1 MGTTSSSRKSA
12 AKPVNKQK
20 AADLPAGLTEEKRA
34 DFRQLLEDVYLLNN
48 RKIFKMSFLR
58 GIAFGFG
65 TFLGGTIV
73 VAIVVW
79 ILSQFIDIFPWAHD
93 FTERLINSL
102 NKN

>member
-1 MGTTSSSRKSA
+1 MSA
-12 AKPVNKQK
+12 SPPRESVAKPVNKQK
-20 AADLPAGLTEEKRA
+20 VADLPAGLTEERRA

-48 RKIFKMSFLR
+48 RKIFKMNFLR

-73 VAIVVW
+73 VAIVIW
-79 ILSQFIDIFPWAHD
+79 ILSQTIDLFPWAQD

-102 NKN
+102 SRN